1 MASVSICPSP
11 LRSDTAI
18 SARRGP
24 LTDISN
30 AANSPYRAVA
40 AAAAAA
46 SKRPRSHSSI
56 QRDLQYGPDHPPM
69 KKQMLEPDRVRNT
82 YNLRTPPRQQ
92 ISTDVESRALNG
104 RRAGNNTQPTALER
118 KMVLARERQN
128 PPRQIKAQ
136 PSPAENLEI
145 IRQWQKHYRRVFPQF
160 VFYFESIPDDIRSRF
175 AKQITSLGAVSRS
188 GPWILLL

>member
-1 MASVSICPSP
+1 
-11 LRSDTAI
+11 
-18 SARRGP
+18 
-24 LTDISN
+24 
-30 AANSPYRAVA
+30 
-40 AAAAAA
+40 
-46 SKRPRSHSSI
+46 
-56 QRDLQYGPDHPPM
+56 
-69 KKQMLEPDRVRNT
+69 
-82 YNLRTPPRQQ
+82 
-92 ISTDVESRALNG
+92 
-104 RRAGNNTQPTALER
+104 
-118 KMVLARERQN
+118 MVLARERQN